1 MTNRFPFGERFDA
14 GAVPLGSLS
23 GQTPRASAGSRGER
37 FCFPRLDLFPPPTA
51 EDAERPPRQFGEAE
65 LVEAVAAARTEAAAE
80 TETRL
85 RAELAASLEQRQAEA
100 WRALSEQLVESR
112 AELERLLRQRA
123 GASRDLALALARAL
137 APRALA
143 RAPLAD
149 IEAMLRET
157 LARLE
162 PYPRL
167 ELRLPQELVA
177 QGRSLLHRAA
187 AETGYPGELAVT
199 PDATLR
205 PGDAR
210 LCWQDGAAV
219 RDLAELEAEALD
231 LVDAWLP
238 VDGKDD
244 ERRNGGSLPKVV
256 PLRPALTKG
265 GEP

>member
-1 MTNRFPFGERFDA
+1 MTSRIPFGERFEA

-23 GQTPRASAGSRGER
+23 GQTPRASAGSRGEPY
-37 FCFPRLDLFPPPTA
+37 CFPRLDLSPPPTA
-51 EDAERPPRQFGEAE
+51 DDAERLPRQFGEAE
-65 LVEAVAAARTEAAAE
+65 LVEAIAAARSEAAAE

-85 RAELAASLEQRQAEA
+85 RAELAASLERRQANA
-100 WRALSEQLVESR
+100 WLALSEQLVESR
-112 AELERLLRQRA
+112 AELDRLLRQRA

-149 IEAMLRET
+149 VEAMLRET

-177 QGRSLLHRAA
+177 QGRSLLDRVA

-205 PGDAR
+205 AGDAR

-256 PLRPALTKG
+256 PLRPALKKG

>member
-112 AELERLLRQRA
+112 AELERLLQQRA

-149 IEAMLRET
+149 VEAMLRET

-162 PYPRL
+162 PCPRL

-177 QGRSLLHRAA
+177 QGRSLLDRVA

-205 PGDAR
+205 AGDAR

>member
-112 AELERLLRQRA
+112 AELERLLQQRA

-149 IEAMLRET
+149 VEAMLRET

-162 PYPRL
+162 PCPRL

-177 QGRSLLHRAA
+177 QGRSLLDRVA
-187 AETGYPGELAVT
+187 AETGYPGELAVI
-199 PDATLR
+199 PDPTLG

-210 LCWQDGAAV
+210 LSWQDGAAV

-244 ERRNGGSLPKVV
+244 ERWNGGSLPKVV
-256 PLRPALTKG
+256 PLRPALKKG

>member
-1 MTNRFPFGERFDA
+1 MTSRFPFGERFDA

-23 GQTPRASAGSRGER
+23 GQTPRASAGSRGEP

-65 LVEAVAAARTEAAAE
+65 LAEAVAAARTEAAAE

-112 AELERLLRQRA
+112 AELERLLQQRA

-149 IEAMLRET
+149 VEAMLRET

-162 PYPRL
+162 PCPRL

-177 QGRSLLHRAA
+177 QGRSLLDRVA
-187 AETGYPGELAVT
+187 AETGYPGELAVI
-199 PDATLR
+199 PDPTLG

-210 LCWQDGAAV
+210 LSWQDGAAV